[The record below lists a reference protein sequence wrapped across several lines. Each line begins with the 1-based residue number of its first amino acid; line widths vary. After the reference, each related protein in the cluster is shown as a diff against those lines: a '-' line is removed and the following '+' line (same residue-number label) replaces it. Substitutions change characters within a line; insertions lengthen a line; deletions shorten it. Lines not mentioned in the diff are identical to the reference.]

1 MHDTFLR
8 PLSDCTSQEFDGRCR
23 VVIEN
28 VSPEIDGGCFPAK
41 GVEGQGVRVAADVFV
56 DGADMLRAELLVR
69 LQGEKEWE
77 VFAME
82 DGGNDRWQAAFT
94 AGRPGMHEY
103 TICAWVDHFS
113 TWRRGLG
120 KKVDAKQDVTLD
132 LEIGALLVDAAVA
145 RASSADSKKLKLFA
159 SAMRAKG
166 RGKGLLLLSTAIF
179 FSLWK
184 STPTAPS
191 APFTRKIFCSG
202 WTVKRPV
209 SVHGMN
215 FSPAHGAPSPEST
228 AHSATA
234 WRRCLLLPAWGLM
247 SFTFLPS
254 TR

>member
-166 RGKGLLLLSTAIF
+166 RGKGVVAALDSDLLLLVEKYPDR
-179 FSLWK
+179 SL
-184 STPTAPS
+184 
-191 APFTRKIFCSG
+191 G
-202 WTVKRPV
+202 
-209 SVHGMN
+209 SVYQKN
-215 FSPAHGAPSPEST
+215 
-228 AHSATA
+228 
-234 WRRCLLLPAWGLM
+234 LLLWVDRKKAGFSAWYEFFPRSWSSVPGKHG
-247 SFTFLPS
+247 TFRDCMEAVPFYC
-254 TR
+254 RHGV